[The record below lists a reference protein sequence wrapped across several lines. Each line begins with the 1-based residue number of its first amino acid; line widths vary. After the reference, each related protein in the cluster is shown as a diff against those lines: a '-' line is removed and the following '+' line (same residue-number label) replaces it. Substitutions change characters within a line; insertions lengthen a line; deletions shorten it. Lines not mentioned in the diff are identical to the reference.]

1 MGQVV
6 LFAHVLIAVLE
17 RGREGGREGRREEER
32 ERERERERESE
43 RERERERA
51 SNAADEMTPNTKK
64 SSSSISPAA
73 TSKGHSDTQ
82 NVFSVECVLISRI
95 LH

>member
-1 MGQVV
+1 
-6 LFAHVLIAVLE
+6 
-17 RGREGGREGRREEER
+17 
-32 ERERERERESE
+32 
-43 RERERERA
+43 
-51 SNAADEMTPNTKK
+51 MTPNTKK